1 MARVLLHQGPSPAG
15 DIDYAF
21 ETIARELRTAT
32 GAGADLA
39 VFPELFLPG
48 YNSDRTGVLAQA
60 SVGPWAARLGEMA
73 LHAGCGLVA
82 GYAERDGKDVYNAA
96 LAIGPDGQLLANYR
110 KIQLFGP
117 RERAL
122 FTPGDRYAV
131 FDYQGRRSALLICYD
146 VEFDGHVAALAK
158 LGVELIL
165 VPTANMVPFHNVCRA
180 TVPTHAFN
188 HAVTIVYA
196 NFCGVEGDLTYCG
209 ESLIAAR
216 DGAVLARAGMG
227 PATLIVDLDT
237 PVDPERLSTQGRD
250 WQPVG

>member
-21 ETIARELRTAT
+21 ETVARELRTAA
-32 GAGADLA
+32 GAGADIA

-48 YNSDRTGVLAQA
+48 YNSDRTGAVAEIWN
-60 SVGPWAARLGEMA
+60 GPWISRLGAMA
-73 LHAGCGLVA
+73 SQAGCGLVA
-82 GYAERDGKDVYNAA
+82 GYAERDRETIYNAA
-96 LAIGPDGQLLANYR
+96 VAIGPDGRLLANYR

-117 RERAL
+117 REKAL

-131 FDYQGRRSALLICYD
+131 FDFQGRRAALLICYD

-158 LGVELIL
+158 RGVELIL
-165 VPTANMVPFHNVCRA
+165 VPTANMVPFQNVCRT

-196 NFCGVEGDLTYCG
+196 NYCGVERDLTYCG
-209 ESLIAAR
+209 ESLIVAR
-216 DGAVLARAGMG
+216 DGAVLARAGAG
-227 PATLIVDLDT
+227 PATLIVDLGTRFDR
-237 PVDPERLSTQGRD
+237 ERLSTQGSD
-250 WQPVG
+250 WRPVG